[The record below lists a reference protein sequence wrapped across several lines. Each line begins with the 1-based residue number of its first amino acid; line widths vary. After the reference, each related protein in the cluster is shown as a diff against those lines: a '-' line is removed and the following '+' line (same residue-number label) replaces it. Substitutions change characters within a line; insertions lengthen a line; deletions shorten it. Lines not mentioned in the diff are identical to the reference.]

1 MTPFGAKIRQLR
13 EARGITQKD
22 MAKALG
28 VSAAYLSALEHGNRS
43 RPGWHFMRKLI
54 SYLGVIWDDAD
65 ELMELAE
72 LSDPK
77 VSIDTRGLTPEATEM
92 ANRLA
97 LCISNL
103 PKESLLRMLEEM
115 RIHGTPEA
123 RLAPPPVFAEKS
135 PGRLLPTDAGFNK
148 EDEV

>member
-1 MTPFGAKIRQLR
+1 
-13 EARGITQKD
+13 
-22 MAKALG
+22 
-28 VSAAYLSALEHGNRS
+28 
-43 RPGWHFMRKLI
+43 
-54 SYLGVIWDDAD
+54 
-65 ELMELAE
+65 
-72 LSDPK
+72 
-77 VSIDTRGLTPEATEM
+77 M

-135 PGRLLPTDAGFNK
+135 PGRLLTPKTTVKG
-148 EDEV
+148 EEES

>member
-1 MTPFGAKIRQLR
+1 
-13 EARGITQKD
+13 
-22 MAKALG
+22 
-28 VSAAYLSALEHGNRS
+28 
-43 RPGWHFMRKLI
+43 
-54 SYLGVIWDDAD
+54 VIWDDAD

-97 LCISNL
+97 LCIGNL

-123 RLAPPPVFAEKS
+123 RLAPPPVFAEKE
-135 PGRLLPTDAGFNK
+135 PGRLMKGK
-148 EDEV
+148 RGS